1 MDFHRSC
8 LALDT
13 AAMPNTWYCPHCSR
27 LPQFKRRKNVKLYGQ
42 SSATNQAALLCD
54 TICICKSKATLGEK
68 LLECH
73 GTDCKSSKFF
83 HLKCLGFKRMPNN
96 YKTIWQCAACKRPDK
111 SDSPPTT
118 CASSANDTSSSVS
131 ATVLSTSTSCIT
143 SDSDSDSE
151 DEIEIIKETEG
162 KIDKQGTLAN
172 LADSDY
178 QIILDANGW
187 LNFDIIQQAQ
197 VFLHNVNTSIEGF
210 QHPTLGPVR
219 NFDVVTTEFIQ
230 ILHTGSDHW
239 VCISSIACSPGLVNL
254 YDSLYHDV
262 ISQEV
267 EEQTDDLLGGNLIK
281 LHCVPVQQQT
291 NSSDCGVFAIAFACC
306 LAFGRDSSHVTFDV
320 SLMRFHLAA
329 CFRSKTMSMFP
340 CF

>member
-13 AAMPNTWYCPHCSR
+13 AAMPKIWYCPHCSR
-27 LPQFKRRKNVKLYGQ
+27 LPQFKRRKNVKLSGQ
-42 SSATNQAALLCD
+42 SSATNQAALLRD

-73 GTDCKSSKFF
+73 GTDCKSGKFF
-83 HLKCLGFKRMPNN
+83 HLNCLGFKRMPNN
-96 YKTIWQCAACKRPDK
+96 YKTIWQCAACKQPDK
-111 SDSPPTT
+111 LVSPPTT
-118 CASSANDTSSSVS
+118 STSSANDTSPCVS
-131 ATVLSTSTSCIT
+131 APVPSTSTSCIT

-151 DEIEIIKETEG
+151 DDVEIIKETVG
-162 KIDKQGTLAN
+162 QIDKQGTLAN
-172 LADSDY
+172 LSDSDY

-187 LNFDIIQQAQ
+187 LNCDIIQQAQ
-197 VFLHNVNTSIEGF
+197 VLLRNVNPSIEGF
-210 QHPTLGPVR
+210 QRPTLGPVR
-219 NFDVVTTEFIQ
+219 NFDVVTSEFIQ

-239 VCISSIACSPGLVNL
+239 VCVSSIGCSTGLANL
-254 YDSLYHDV
+254 HDSLYHDV

-267 EEQTDDLLGGNLIK
+267 EEQTHDLLGGNLIQ
-281 LHCVPVQQQT
+281 LNCVPVQQQT

-306 LAFGRDSSHVTFDV
+306 LAFGTDPSHVTFD
-320 SLMRFHLAA
+320 LPKMRFHLAA
-329 CFRSKTMSMFP
+329 CFRSKTITMFP